1 MQWICKSH
9 TAKAVATLMYSIP
22 YQKTAAGIGNL
33 CVSTDVHISL
43 VWTGNSG
50 TLCASAIPASGEN
63 RL

>member
-1 MQWICKSH
+1 
-9 TAKAVATLMYSIP
+9 MYSIP

-33 CVSTDVHISL
+33 SVSTDVNISL